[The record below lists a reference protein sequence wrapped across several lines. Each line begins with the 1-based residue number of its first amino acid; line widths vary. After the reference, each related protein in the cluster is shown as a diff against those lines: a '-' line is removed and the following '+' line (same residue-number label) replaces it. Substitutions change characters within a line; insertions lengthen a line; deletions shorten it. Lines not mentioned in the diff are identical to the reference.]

1 MVNSVTSA
9 HRHAAELPPLP
20 EHGGQRPASI
30 ASESSV
36 ATSAAVSAHES
47 LHFVGD
53 CVYGS
58 ANEAAIHHQLGTLFG
73 KHINGDNHA
82 EMHALIESRTR
93 ELHRMGETPASI
105 EAVLTKGHQLDRL
118 GQVARG
124 AVRAIPFAAASV
136 AYDKVPLLSA
146 FAHTAAE
153 IGLHAGL
160 QSSIAD
166 TIGTT
171 LLNRATAT
179 NPWLSAKDSDLHP
192 VMREAVKEAKAS
204 LLTTAAETGLAIQTY
219 SARNLARLATAA
231 TLTHFTGAKVA
242 GEADTWL
249 SAAGGLAAGGAMSAI
264 LHAVDESK
272 GRTGPEYL
280 LGRNDWQ
287 QKFTELKNTSV
298 VSDTLKNAAQ
308 RVAKLPLDIATD
320 SLKATASVFSAPSL
334 GKTAMLAGGFAGVIS
349 LRSAIG
355 AAVAHAFPRVNAA
368 SLSAISHATNV
379 VASAPVFFA
388 VPAAEILADAVADK
402 MTQTLQ
408 EKVPAAVN
416 SAAGWIGHQLQAALN
431 RQPATSLNAAEQ
443 QV

>member
-9 HRHAAELPPLP
+9 HRHAAELPLLP
-20 EHGGQRPASI
+20 EHSGQRPASI
-30 ASESSV
+30 ASSASV

-53 CVYGS
+53 SVYGS
-58 ANEAAIHHQLGTLFG
+58 ANEAAIHHKLGALFG
-73 KHINGDNHA
+73 KHISGDNHA

-93 ELHRMGETPASI
+93 ELHKMGETPASI
-105 EAVLTKGHQLDRL
+105 EAVLGKGHQLDRL

-124 AVRAIPFAAASV
+124 AVRAIPFAVASV
-136 AYDKVPLLSA
+136 AYDKVPLLST

-192 VMREAVKEAKAS
+192 AMREAVKETKPG
-204 LLTTAAETGLAIQTY
+204 LLTTVVETGLAIQTY

-231 TLTHFTGAKVA
+231 TLTHLAGAKVA

-249 SAAGGLAAGGAMSAI
+249 SAAGGLVAGGAMNAI

-287 QKFTELKNTSV
+287 QKFTELKNTHV
-298 VSDTLKNAAQ
+298 VSDTAKNAAQ
-308 RVAKLPLDIATD
+308 RMVRLPLDIATD
-320 SLKATASVFSAPSL
+320 SLGAVRNVFSAPGL
-334 GKTAMLAGGFAGVIS
+334 GKTAMLAGGFAGVTA
-349 LRSAIG
+349 LRSIIGGAI
-355 AAVAHAFPRVNAA
+355 ASASPRINAA
-368 SLSAISHATNV
+368 SLSAISHAANV

-388 VPAAEILADAVADK
+388 VPAAEILADAAAGK
-402 MTQTLQ
+402 MTQALQ

-416 SAAGWIGHQLQAALN
+416 SAAGWVGHQLQAALN
-431 RQPATSLNAAEQ
+431 RQPTTSLNAAEQ

>member
-20 EHGGQRPASI
+20 EHGGHRPASM
-30 ASESSV
+30 ASSTSV

-53 CVYGS
+53 SVYGS
-58 ANEAAIHHQLGTLFG
+58 ANEAAIHHKLGALFG
-73 KHINGDNHA
+73 KHTSGDNHA

-93 ELHRMGETPASI
+93 ELHKMGETPASI

-124 AVRAIPFAAASV
+124 AVRAIPFAVASV
-136 AYDKVPLLSA
+136 AYDKVPMLSA

-179 NPWLSAKDSDLHP
+179 SPWLSAKDSDLHP
-192 VMREAVKEAKAS
+192 TMREAVKETKPD
-204 LLTTAAETGLAIQTY
+204 LMTTVAETGLAIQTY

-231 TLTHFTGAKVA
+231 TLTYFAGPKVA
-242 GEADTWL
+242 AEADTWL
-249 SAAGGLAAGGAMSAI
+249 SAGGGLVAGGAMSAI
-264 LHAVDESK
+264 LHAVDENK
-272 GRTGPEYL
+272 GRTGAEYL

-287 QKFTELKNTSV
+287 QKFTELKNTHVASH
-298 VSDTLKNAAQ
+298 TLKNAAQ

-320 SLKATASVFSAPSL
+320 SLKAAANVLSAPGV
-334 GKTAMLAGGFAGVIS
+334 GKTAMLAGGFAGVIA
-349 LRSAIG
+349 LRSAIS
-355 AAVAHAFPRVNAA
+355 VALASHSMNAA
-368 SLSAISHATNV
+368 SISAISHAANV

-388 VPAAEILADAVADK
+388 VPAAEIVADAVADK

-408 EKVPAAVN
+408 EKVPAAIN
-416 SAAGWIGHQLQAALN
+416 SAAGWVGHQLQAALN
-431 RQPATSLNAAEQ
+431 RQPAASLNAAERQ
-443 QV
+443 A